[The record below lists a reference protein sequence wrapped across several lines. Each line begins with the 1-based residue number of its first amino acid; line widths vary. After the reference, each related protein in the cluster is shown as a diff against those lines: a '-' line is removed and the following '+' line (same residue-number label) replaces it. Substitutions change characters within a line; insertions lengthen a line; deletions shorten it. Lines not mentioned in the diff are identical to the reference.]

1 MIPGESTMLP
11 GFMRLSG
18 SNALFRRRNACIS
31 VGPYIRSRKGL
42 RARPSPCSL
51 EIVPPN
57 SSTRSVISS
66 AIAFTCSS
74 PRGVLRSM
82 TGRMCRQPTEQWP

>member
-1 MIPGESTMLP
+1 MPGESTMLP
-11 GFMRLSG
+11 GFIRPSG
-18 SNALFRRRNACIS
+18 SKAFLSRRNACMS

-51 EIVPPN
+51 EMVPPY

-66 AIAFTCSS
+66 AIARTCSM
-74 PRGVLRSM
+74 PRGTLRSM